1 MSSTIA
7 VPGIIRNLNISTSL
21 INEPVYLQWDP
32 PGDGGG
38 DTVNYIIT
46 VSPSPST
53 NNTDST
59 GCTCVGETCITSFT
73 SCNVTGLMFGVTY
86 SFNIS
91 ANNSVGM
98 SDEVSGEVTVPA
110 RGRLYNV
117 GW

>member
-1 MSSTIA
+1 MSSTTA
-7 VPGIIRNLNISTSL
+7 APGVIRSLDISTSL
-21 INEPVYLQWDP
+21 FNEPVYLQWDP
-32 PGDGGG
+32 PDDDGS

-53 NNTDST
+53 NNTDNT

-86 SFNIS
+86 SFNVS
-91 ANNSVGM
+91 ANNSVGT
-98 SDEVSGEVTVPA
+98 SDEVFEEVTVPA
-110 RGRLYNV
+110 RGNI